1 MTEVVSSILEPL
13 VEKLTSSAVGEI
25 QLVCGVKDDRE
36 KLKNTLEMIQKVL
49 ADAEQKQIKD
59 EAVRLWLSKLKTFCY
74 DAEDVLD
81 EFEAGALWRRARS
94 TGHFALKRKVR
105 SMSSWISKFILQF
118 KMARE
123 MKELR
128 QRLDGIDEERARFN
142 LSTPHYE
149 KTTVPRMETYSFVPA
164 SNVIGRNK
172 EKESIIEL
180 LRRSDDAGAEI
191 IAVVPII
198 GMGGTGK
205 TTLAKLV
212 YSDERINEHFEN
224 NQAWVSMPLE
234 FRIEEI
240 IRDIVKSL
248 GDEAKNPL
256 SGVSKF
262 DKCGLDE
269 LQNHLRNLV
278 KCRRCLFVMDDVW
291 TMRREDWLELR
302 DLLGGLS
309 KGSKVIMTSR
319 DQAIADIMGTVP
331 SFNLANLSQEDS
343 LTLFVKYAFH
353 HGEEKNYPD
362 LMEIGK
368 KIVSKCGGNPMAVK
382 SLGSL
387 LYSKNNRRDWE
398 YIRDSDIWQL
408 QTDILPSLR
417 ISYDLMSSHLKR
429 CFAYCS
435 IFPKNHEF
443 CNLDLIQLWISNG
456 FIQSSGNNQEPEEI
470 GRQYLEE
477 LISRSFFDVVTD
489 LHPYLSFTMHDL
501 IYELAISVAQTE
513 SSNINVWT
521 QDISPRTWHI
531 SFPDSSDVPKDQLWG
546 CLSKL
551 SRVRTIV
558 CKVLGSSDSED
569 FFLET
574 CISRFKHLR
583 VLWLEDSSFDLLP
596 SSIGG
601 LKHLRFLNLHGN
613 QKIKKLPKSVYELRN
628 LQSLDLGGCEELEE
642 LPANIKNMISL
653 RALGITTKQQHFPK
667 SGIGCLTSLRWL
679 FIQECENLEAL
690 FDDIQSLTSLR
701 KLVIVECPKLASLPQ
716 GIKNLKALEDLWIED
731 CENLRLPEEESN
743 EPRSTSRLQS
753 FRFKEL
759 PEIVSLP
766 RWLEGS
772 ASTLQRIAIA
782 DCPNLRVLPEWLPN
796 CSSLRTLE
804 IEDCPELSSLP
815 DGVRLI
821 PTLTKL
827 RISGCEKWSSCG
839 EEDD

>member
-1 MTEVVSSILEPL
+1 MTEVVSSILGPL

-25 QLVCGVKDDRE
+25 QLVCGVKDDQE
-36 KLKNTLEMIQKVL
+36 KLKSKLEFIQTVL

-59 EAVRLWLSKLKTFCY
+59 QAVRLWLSKLKTFCY

-94 TGHFALKRKVR
+94 TGHFTLKRKVR

-118 KMARE
+118 KMAHE

-128 QRLDGIDEERARFN
+128 KRLDGIDEERARFN
-142 LSTPHYE
+142 LSTLHYE
-149 KTTVPRMETYSFVPA
+149 KTIVPRRETHSFVPA

-180 LRRSDDAGAEI
+180 LRRSDDAGSEI

-212 YSDERINEHFEN
+212 YNDERIKEHFEN
-224 NQAWVSMPLE
+224 KQAWVSMPLE
-234 FRIEEI
+234 FDIKII
-240 IRDIVKSL
+240 IRDTVKSL
-248 GDEAKNPL
+248 SGEAKSL
-256 SGVSKF
+256 SGQSKF
-262 DKCGLDE
+262 DNWSLDE

-278 KCRRCLFVMDDVW
+278 ESRRCLFVMDDVW
-291 TMRREDWLELR
+291 AMRMEDWLELR

-309 KGSKVIMTSR
+309 KGSKFIMTSR
-319 DQAIADIMGTVP
+319 NQAIANIMGTVP

-353 HGEEKNYPD
+353 HGQEKNHPD

-368 KIVSKCGGNPMAVK
+368 EIVSKCGGNPMAVK

-398 YIRDSDIWQL
+398 HVRDSEMWQL

-417 ISYDLMSSHLKR
+417 ISYDLMPSHLKR

-435 IFPKNHEF
+435 IFPKNYEF
-443 CNLDLIQLWISNG
+443 SNFEMIQLWISIG

-477 LISRSFFDVVTD
+477 LISRSFFDVVMY
-489 LHPYLSFTMHDL
+489 LHPYLSFKIHDL

-513 SSNINVWT
+513 SSNIKVWT

-531 SFPDSSDVPKDQLWG
+531 SFPDSSDVPKDELRG

-551 SRVRTIV
+551 SRVRTII
-558 CKVLGSSDSED
+558 CKVLGSSDSMD

-583 VLWLEDSSFDLLP
+583 VLWLENSSFGLLP

-601 LKHLRFLNLHGN
+601 LKHLRILNLHGN
-613 QKIKKLPKSVYELRN
+613 RKIKKLPKSVYELRS
-628 LQSLDLGGCEELEE
+628 LQTLDLGSCDELEE

-653 RALGITTKQQHFPK
+653 RALDITTKQQHFPK

-679 FIQECENLEAL
+679 IISECKYLEAL

-701 KLVIVECPKLASLPQ
+701 KLFIGECPKLASLPQ
-716 GIKNLKALEDLWIED
+716 GIKNLKALEDLWIWD
-731 CENLRLPEEESN
+731 CESLRLPEEESN

-753 FRFKEL
+753 FFIMEL
-759 PEIVSLP
+759 PKIVSLP
-766 RWLEGS
+766 GWLEGS
-772 ASTLQRIAIA
+772 ASTLQRIRIN
-782 DCPNLRVLPEWLPN
+782 DCPKLRELPEWLPN

-827 RISGCEKWSSCG
+827 RISDCEELSSCG

>member
-1 MTEVVSSILEPL
+1 MTEVVSSILGPL
-13 VEKLTSSAVGEI
+13 VEKLTSSAVEEI

-36 KLKNTLEMIQKVL
+36 KLKSTLEFIQTVL

-81 EFEAGALWRRARS
+81 EFEARALWRRAQS
-94 TGHFALKRKVR
+94 TGHFTLKRKVR
-105 SMSSWISKFILQF
+105 SMSSWLSKFILQF

-128 QRLDGIDEERARFN
+128 QRLEGINKERAQFN

-149 KTTVPRMETYSFVPA
+149 KTIVPQRETHSFVPA

-180 LRRSDDAGAEI
+180 LRKSDDARDEI
-191 IAVVPII
+191 IAVLPII

-205 TTLAKLV
+205 TTLAKFV
-212 YSDERINEHFEN
+212 YNDKRINEHFEN
-224 NQAWVSMPLE
+224 NQVWVSMPLE

-248 GDEAKNPL
+248 SGEAKNPL

-262 DKCGLDE
+262 DKCSLDE

-278 KCRRCLFVMDDVW
+278 ECRRYLFVMDDVW

-353 HGEEKNYPD
+353 HGQEKNHPD
-362 LMEIGK
+362 LIEIGK

-387 LYSKNNRRDWE
+387 LYSKDNRRDWE
-398 YIRDSDIWQL
+398 HVRDSEIWQL
-408 QTDILPSLR
+408 KTDILSSLR
-417 ISYDLMSSHLKR
+417 ISYDLMPSHLKR

-435 IFPKNHEF
+435 IFPKIYEF

-456 FIQSSGNNQEPEEI
+456 FIQSSGNNEELEEI

-501 IYELAISVAQTE
+501 IYELAIWVAQTE

-521 QDISPRTWHI
+521 QDISLRTLHI

-574 CISRFKHLR
+574 CISRFKRLR

-653 RALGITTKQQHFPK
+653 RAFGITTKQQHFPK
-667 SGIGCLTSLRWL
+667 SGIGCLTSLRL
-679 FIQECENLEAL
+679 LIISKCKYLEAL

-701 KLVIVECPKLASLPQ
+701 KLFIIACPKLASLPE
-716 GIKNLKALEDLWIED
+716 GIKNTKALEDLWITE
-731 CENLRLPEEESN
+731 CESLRLPEEEG
-743 EPRSTSRLQS
+743 
-753 FRFKEL
+753 
-759 PEIVSLP
+759 
-766 RWLEGS
+766 WLEGS
-772 ASTLQRIAIA
+772 ASTLQMISIA

-796 CSSLRTLE
+796 CSSLRQLE
-804 IEDCPELSSLP
+804 IIGCPELSSLP

-827 RISGCEKWSSCG
+827 RISGCKKLTSCG